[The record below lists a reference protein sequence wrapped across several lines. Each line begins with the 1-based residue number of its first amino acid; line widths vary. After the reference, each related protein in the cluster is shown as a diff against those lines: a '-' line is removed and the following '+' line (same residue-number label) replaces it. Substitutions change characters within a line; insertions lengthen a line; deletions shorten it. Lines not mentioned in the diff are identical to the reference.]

1 MEKRPIEKRI
11 ARLRRPIIQGA
22 SVTILYIIYI
32 TNILAL
38 SRGKTIGKEVRT

>member
-11 ARLRRPIIQGA
+11 VRLRRPVVQGA

-32 TNILAL
+32 TNILVL
-38 SRGKTIGKEVRT
+38 SRGKAIEKEIRT